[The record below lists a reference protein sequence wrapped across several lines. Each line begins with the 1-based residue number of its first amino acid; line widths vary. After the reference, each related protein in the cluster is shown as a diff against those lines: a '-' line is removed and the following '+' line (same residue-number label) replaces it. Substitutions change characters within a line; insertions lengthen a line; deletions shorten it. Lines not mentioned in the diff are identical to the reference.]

1 MSGTGLLTTTAK
13 GQTMTKIITICSPKG
28 GTGKTTI
35 TENLLVL
42 FTQAGQTAIGVDFD
56 PQQTLLKWYSRR
68 QRNAAAPQ
76 IDCAEA
82 RLSDWQA
89 VLNHVQ
95 QYDVAIFDLP
105 PGMESEI
112 VAASELCRASD
123 LVLVPSAMKL
133 ADIDSVGPWIAELD
147 QQGIPNALVMNHAN
161 PRERFF
167 KEARAE
173 MNRLGT
179 LCPIEIRNLA
189 DAHQHVVDGLTAS
202 DRPKTASASDFRQ
215 VFDYVCN
222 RLKMTTIH
230 NSQER

>member
-1 MSGTGLLTTTAK
+1 
-13 GQTMTKIITICSPKG
+13 MTHIITVCAPKG

-42 FTQAGQTAIGVDFD
+42 FTEAGKKAIGVDFD
-56 PQQTLLKWYSRR
+56 PQQTLLKWNVRR
-68 QRNAAAPQ
+68 QGNKSASQ
-76 IDCAEA
+76 IECAEA

-89 VLNHVQ
+89 VLHHVR

-105 PGMESEI
+105 PGLESEI

-147 QQGIPNALVMNHAN
+147 RQGIPNALVMNHAN

-202 DRPKTASASDFRQ
+202 DKPKTASASDFRQ
-215 VFDYVCN
+215 MFDFVCN
-222 RLKMTTIH
+222 RLKMTLPH
-230 NSQER
+230 NSQEK

>member
-1 MSGTGLLTTTAK
+1 
-13 GQTMTKIITICSPKG
+13 MTQIITVCAPKG

-42 FTQAGQTAIGVDFD
+42 FTEAWQTVIGVDFD
-56 PQQTLLKWYSRR
+56 PQQTLLKWNRRR
-68 QRNAAAPQ
+68 QKNEAAPQ
-76 IDCAEA
+76 IECAEA

-105 PGMESEI
+105 PGMETEI
-112 VAASELCRASD
+112 VAVLELCRASD
-123 LVLVPSAMKL
+123 LVLVPSAMKIS
-133 ADIDSVGPWIAELD
+133 DIDSVGPWVAELER
-147 QQGIPNALVMNHAN
+147 QNIPNALVMNHAN

-173 MNRLGT
+173 MNKIGQ

-202 DRPKTASASDFRQ
+202 DKPKTASASDFRQ
-215 VFDYVCN
+215 MFDYVLN
-222 RLKMTTIH
+222 RLKMTH
-230 NSQER
+230 LNNSQEK

>member
-1 MSGTGLLTTTAK
+1 
-13 GQTMTKIITICSPKG
+13 MTKIITICSPKG

-56 PQQTLLKWYSRR
+56 PQQTLLKWHGRR
-68 QRNAAAPQ
+68 QNNMSASR

-82 RLSDWQA
+82 SLSDWQA
-89 VLNHVQ
+89 VLDHVR
-95 QYDVAIFDLP
+95 QYDVAVFDLP
-105 PGMESEI
+105 PGMDSEI
-112 VAASELCRASD
+112 VAASELCRHSD
-123 LVLVPSAMKL
+123 MVLVPSAMKL

-147 QQGIPNALVMNHAN
+147 RQGIPNALVMNHAN